1 MQDNEEFKLVI
12 RRKKRA
18 CLVRKCSGS
27 NVPLSDDGNN
37 DNDFDIDYE
46 TLFRTILEAEVELRN
61 SVFADNVFYRME
73 DSLNALRHDGISEI
87 LCYGLGHFSRRRSS
101 KYQLAL
107 LLLLR
112 KYYNSRVYVY
122 DPVFYFREIQLL
134 KRLNCDVIEIN
145 EEGKRIV
152 QQDAVTLIYMPHC
165 SIYLTNN
172 FLYTNWSKKLSKCIL
187 LTNSFSIV
195 TDNLIKANRSVSLD
209 YVLRIRPYVTEIPLR
224 NNFTY
229 KDVFSDLNI
238 HIFLEEN
245 INAIPQSFWNKRDE
259 PCYHDTEIHYL
270 TAAQTERMDVK
281 NRCTKDET

>member
-1 MQDNEEFKLVI
+1 MQDNEEFKLVV

-18 CLVRKCSGS
+18 SLVRKCSDS
-27 NVPLSDDGNN
+27 KVPLADDGNN
-37 DNDFDIDYE
+37 DSDFDIDYE

-61 SVFADNVFYRME
+61 SVFADDVFYRLE
-73 DSLNALRHDGISEI
+73 DSLNALRLDGVSEI
-87 LCYGLGHFSRRRSS
+87 LCYGLGHFSRRRAS

-112 KYYNSRVYVY
+112 KYYNSRVHVY
-122 DPVFYFREIQLL
+122 DPVFYLREIQIL
-134 KRLNCDVIEIN
+134 KRFNCNVIEIN

-152 QQDAVTLIYMPHC
+152 QDGVTLIYMPHC

-259 PCYHDTEIHYL
+259 PCYQGTEIHYL
-270 TAAQTERMDVK
+270 TAAQTERMDLT